1 MKNFKLL
8 RGAAIALLL
17 AAAITFSGCMPL
29 GFGCAACVNLW
40 QNSGGS
46 YNYIDEF
53 NFVDE
58 LGDYSLC
65 EFTDETLGI
74 GFKIYNGSY
83 YSWYYWGYVTVDGE
97 VCNALFDV
105 YGNGKTYIYFSE
117 DETAWAFDVNVAT
130 VYLAFEN
137 GDIVCEKVE
146 SNNFNLNLKN
156 LRMKSSALGESDFLP
171 HEGVLSDSISDQN
184 QILQL
189 TRYNRNMYYWGKART
204 VEGGEIKTRNVN
216 CVFFNENIFEIC
228 DVKTGKLLSSGTCTI
243 IDDRTATLKFEYDNL
258 FGAKP
263 FESYPYL
270 TVSRSF
276 YVGVL

>member
-8 RGAAIALLL
+8 RGIAIALLL
-17 AAAITFSGCMPL
+17 ATAIMFAGCMPL
-29 GFGCAACVNLW
+29 GIGCAACINIW
-40 QNSGGS
+40 QSSGGS
-46 YNYIDEF
+46 YNYTDEF
-53 NFVDE
+53 NFTDE
-58 LGDYSLC
+58 LGNYSLC
-65 EFTDETLGI
+65 EFTDENLGI
-74 GFKIYNGSY
+74 GFKIHSSY

-105 YGNGKTYIYFSE
+105 YGNGKTYILFSE
-117 DETAWAFDVNVAT
+117 DETERTFDVYVAT
-130 VYLAFEN
+130 VYLDFEN
-137 GDIVCEKVE
+137 GDIVCKKVE

-156 LRMKSSALGESDFLP
+156 LRMQYSALGESDFLP
-171 HEGVLSDSISDQN
+171 HEGGLSDSISDQN
-184 QILQL
+184 HILQL

-204 VEGGEIKTRNVN
+204 VEGGEIKTYNVN
-216 CVFFNENIFEIC
+216 FVFFNENIFEIR
-228 DVKTGKLLSSGTCTI
+228 DVKTGKLLSSGTYTI

-276 YVGVL
+276 YIGVL